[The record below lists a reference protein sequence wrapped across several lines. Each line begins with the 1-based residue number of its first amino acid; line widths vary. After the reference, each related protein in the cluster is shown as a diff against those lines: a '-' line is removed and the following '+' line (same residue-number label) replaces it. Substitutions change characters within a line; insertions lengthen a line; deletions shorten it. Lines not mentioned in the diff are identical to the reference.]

1 MAQVGAS
8 AALAGLIFVGLS
20 INMSRILSLP
30 RVPERA
36 LQAII
41 VLLTVLMVSSLLLVP
56 GQSTIEMGLEM
67 LGVGTFAWALNMW
80 LEVGNLEKIN
90 KEYRRFW
97 IQNTLVGQAA
107 LLPYVIGGV
116 VTLAF
121 GPVGIYFLVPAVIF
135 SFLKAMIDA
144 WVLLIEINR

>member
-1 MAQVGAS
+1 
-8 AALAGLIFVGLS
+8 
-20 INMSRILSLP
+20 MSRILALP

-41 VLLTVLMVSSLLLVP
+41 VLLTVLIVSSLLLVP
-56 GQSTIEMGLEM
+56 GESTTVMGLEI
-67 LGVGTFAWALNMW
+67 LGVGASAWALNTW
-80 LEVGNLEKIN
+80 LEIGNLEKTS

-97 IQNTLVGQAA
+97 VQNTLLGQAA
-107 LLPYVIGGV
+107 LLPYIIGGLA
-116 VTLAF
+116 TLAF
-121 GPVGIYFLVPAVIF
+121 GIDGLYLLVPAALF